1 MVIRGVMGES
11 VAPRRLS
18 PPVVVK
24 AGKSVTLRHATA
36 TSIKTKSVEIER
48 SLEPIPRSLKNKQ
61 EIDDFTPNETQNK

>member
-24 AGKSVTLRHATA
+24 ADKSVTLRHATA
-36 TSIKTKSVEIER
+36 TSIKKKSVEIER
-48 SLEPIPRSLKNKQ
+48 SLEPIPRSLKKVMQ
-61 EIDDFTPNETQNK
+61 AVAMSMGFWRA

>member
-48 SLEPIPRSLKNKQ
+48 SLEPIPRSLKKVMQ
-61 EIDDFTPNETQNK
+61 AVAMSTGFWRA